1 MHQIQI
7 RNTDARIVYLA
18 VVYHLGRPGSE
29 IDPETM
35 GNHRAAL
42 LPIIETVRTQLEAA
56 IVTLDLEPWQI
67 QRLGQAVL
75 GVSNELR
82 QYEISEG
89 RSMVPNFSE
98 TVRDFWPESEQDPN
112 IVSDLV
118 QHTVML
124 RRQLHASIS
133 SAEAE
138 IATAA
143 AAKEAQFIRQKRW
156 WQIWKR

>member
-1 MHQIQI
+1 MPLIQL

-42 LPIIETVRTQLEAA
+42 LPIVETVHTQLEAA
-56 IVTLDLEPWQI
+56 IVTLELEHWQV

-89 RSMVPNFSE
+89 RSMVPQFSK
-98 TVRDFWPESEQDPN
+98 TVRDFWPESEQDPS
-112 IVSDLV
+112 IVSDLI
-118 QHTVML
+118 QQTVML
-124 RRQLHASIS
+124 RRQLHALIS

-138 IATAA
+138 MAAAA
-143 AAKEAQFIRQKRW
+143 AAKEAQRMRQKRW
-156 WQIWKR
+156 WQVWKR

>member
-1 MHQIQI
+1 MHQIQLH
-7 RNTDARIVYLA
+7 NADAKIVYLA

-42 LPIIETVRTQLEAA
+42 LPIMETVRTQLAAA
-56 IVTLDLEPWQI
+56 IVTLNLEHWQV
-67 QRLGQAVL
+67 QRLGHAVL

-89 RSMVPNFSE
+89 RSIVPNFSE
-98 TVRDFWPESEQDPN
+98 TLRDFWPESEQDSH

-118 QHTVML
+118 QQTVML
-124 RRQLHASIS
+124 RRQLDASIS
-133 SAEAE
+133 AAEAE
-138 IATAA
+138 MAAATAVN
-143 AAKEAQFIRQKRW
+143 EAQRVKQKRW
-156 WQIWKR
+156 WQIWK